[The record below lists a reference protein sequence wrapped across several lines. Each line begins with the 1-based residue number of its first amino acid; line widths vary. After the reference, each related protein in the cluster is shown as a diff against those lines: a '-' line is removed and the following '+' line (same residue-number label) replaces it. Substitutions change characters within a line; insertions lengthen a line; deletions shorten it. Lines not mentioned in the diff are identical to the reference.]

1 MKLFTSI
8 LQRYGEDTVLGWTA
22 ILAMSSLS
30 GILILIL
37 NLFNL

>member
-22 ILAMSSLS
+22 ILVMSSLS
-30 GILILIL
+30 GILIVIL

>member
-22 ILAMSSLS
+22 ILAMSSFY
-30 GILILIL
+30 GIIVLIL